1 MEQVLLWV
9 ALGLGVLNA
18 LLPIAKKIV
27 KKTKNKTDDNVVD
40 FLEEALSVAKAIQ
53 DRNKSDLAK
62 KK

>member
-1 MEQVLLWV
+1 
-9 ALGLGVLNA
+9 VLNA